1 MSWVGNAN
9 KYVVVSADSSV
20 ADAEDVRQFISCHL
34 SKMCSDSTCYT
45 YENIRYVYDAFPD
58 EEEKISQFLS
68 FIDCGIGLQ
77 NVFWMFLLTPNT
89 RPKEQVTTYC
99 DQQIW
104 LRAGKIIG
112 QLILKTASYK
122 NQISF
127 WAKRETLAIESEQI
141 LGEKIREYGP
151 DFKVFSSY
159 VDSAERRTAQLKTNL
174 ILKPYLPHN
183 KETIW
188 ISPNNRTENTLI
200 DDFSNNHAILEQLV
214 TVLEKG
220 PISYDE
226 IITIVKKDNREV
238 ATATWLI
245 EITIPQ
251 KGENGGT

>member
-1 MSWVGNAN
+1 MSSAN
-9 KYVVVSADSSV
+9 KYIVVSADSSV
-20 ADAEDVRQFISCHL
+20 ADAEDVRQFISRHL

-45 YENIRYVYDAFPD
+45 YENIRCIYDAFPN

-77 NVFWMFLLTPNT
+77 NVFWIFLLTPST
-89 RPKEQVTTYC
+89 RPKEQVPTCC

-141 LGEKIREYGP
+141 LGERIREYGS
-151 DFKVFSSY
+151 DFEVFSSY
-159 VDSAERRTAQLKTNL
+159 VDSAERRAAQLKTNL

-183 KETIW
+183 KETMW
-188 ISPNNRTENTLI
+188 ISPNNRTENTLTEGR
-200 DDFSNNHAILEQLV
+200 LR
-214 TVLEKG
+214 K
-220 PISYDE
+220 
-226 IITIVKKDNREV
+226 
-238 ATATWLI
+238 
-245 EITIPQ
+245 
-251 KGENGGT
+251 

>member
-1 MSWVGNAN
+1 M
-9 KYVVVSADSSV
+9 
-20 ADAEDVRQFISCHL
+20 R
-34 SKMCSDSTCYT
+34 STDMAPSRKNYW
-45 YENIRYVYDAFPD
+45 
-58 EEEKISQFLS
+58 S
-68 FIDCGIGLQ
+68 
-77 NVFWMFLLTPNT
+77 
-89 RPKEQVTTYC
+89 
-99 DQQIW
+99 
-104 LRAGKIIG
+104 
-112 QLILKTASYK
+112 LILKTASYK

-151 DFKVFSSY
+151 DFEVFSSY

-226 IITIVKKDNREV
+226 IITIVKKDIGKLLRQ
-238 ATATWLI
+238 L
-245 EITIPQ
+245 
-251 KGENGGT
+251 GL

>member
-1 MSWVGNAN
+1 MSWVSNAN

-20 ADAEDVRQFISCHL
+20 ADAEDVRQFISCYL

-45 YENIRYVYDAFPD
+45 YENIRCAYDAFPD

-141 LGEKIREYGP
+141 LGERIREYGSEIE
-151 DFKVFSSY
+151 VFSSY
-159 VDSAERRTAQLKTNL
+159 VDSAERRAAQLKTNL

-183 KETIW
+183 KETMW
-188 ISPNNRTENTLI
+188 ISPNKRTENTLI

-220 PISYDE
+220 QISYDE